1 MTQMLTMLKKVRQR
15 DHALKTST
23 DWRTPELTA
32 THIGSR
38 EDGYPGLTIGI
49 IGLGRIG
56 GRFAQMLAP
65 WRVRIIAYD
74 PYQPIDRFIHA
85 NVQRVDLETLLME
98 SDVVSLH
105 VVLNTETYHMMSD
118 REFGLMK
125 PSAVFLNTSRGPAVD
140 EPALIRALENEVI
153 AGAGLDVFEVEPLPM
168 DSPLRKMDDRVLLS
182 AHVAAHNY
190 GAGIGPGI
198 EWATEDVLKAL
209 KGQIPEHVF
218 NKEVIPRWRERFEGR
233 SAI

>member
-1 MTQMLTMLKKVRQR
+1 MKYYSKLLSKIRKSK
-15 DHALKTST
+15 AN
-23 DWRTPELTA
+23 
-32 THIGSR
+32 
-38 EDGYPGLTIGI
+38 IGI

-125 PSAVFLNTSRGPAVD
+125 PSAVFLNTSGCTMPH
-140 EPALIRALENEVI
+140 PNISSQP
-153 AGAGLDVFEVEPLPM
+153 VFL
-168 DSPLRKMDDRVLLS
+168 
-182 AHVAAHNY
+182 
-190 GAGIGPGI
+190 
-198 EWATEDVLKAL
+198 
-209 KGQIPEHVF
+209 QIPIACF
-218 NKEVIPRWRERFEGR
+218 FQYALTDRLKYQSCRF
-233 SAI
+233 